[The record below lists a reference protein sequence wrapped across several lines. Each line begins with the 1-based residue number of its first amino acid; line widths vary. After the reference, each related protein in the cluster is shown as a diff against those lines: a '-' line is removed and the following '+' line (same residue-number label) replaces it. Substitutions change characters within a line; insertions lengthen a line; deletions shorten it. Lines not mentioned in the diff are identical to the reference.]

1 MIKNP
6 AFYFNSEL
14 CTGCKACMIA
24 CIDKHNL
31 NKGVLWRR
39 VLEYSGGEWLP
50 VGDAYEQNVFAYYV
64 SLSCNHCENPVCA
77 EACPTQAL
85 HKDENGIVSVDP
97 DRCVGCRYC
106 EWNCPY
112 GAPQFDPERK
122 KMTKCDFCRDY
133 LEQGLPPS
141 CVAACPC
148 RALDYG
154 EYDELLK
161 RYGEQATIAPLP
173 GPELTRP
180 HFICAPNR
188 HSKPQGSTEGLRGK
202 RISNPEEV

>member
-1 MIKNP
+1 MC
-6 AFYFNSEL
+6 A
-14 CTGCKACMIA
+14 KA
-24 CIDKHNL
+24 
-31 NKGVLWRR
+31 
-39 VLEYSGGEWLP
+39 
-50 VGDAYEQNVFAYYV
+50 
-64 SLSCNHCENPVCA
+64 
-77 EACPTQAL
+77 
-85 HKDENGIVSVDP
+85 
-97 DRCVGCRYC
+97 
-106 EWNCPY
+106 CPY

-161 RYGEQATIAPLP
+161 RYGEQAAIAPLP